1 MGLRGCCIGCC
12 TCTILTQL
20 VVVACVLAIIPA
32 AYLSYDYYLKPWGQE
47 HYDEAVAAAQAV
59 ASRAAS
65 AAGDID
71 TSSLSCSDCLGVN
84 AEFPIS
90 GMSTD
95 YSTFQVL
102 LMNGAGNVLTAIT
115 SSGVAFSGF
124 AALSSTIAGSLT
136 AASSVPPAKGGVF
149 ELLHMITQGQFIT
162 LLGSINLEGA
172 PISYSIRNNR
182 AAGGLFLAVFIL
194 GTTCLGL
201 AMFGVF
207 ILSRHRNELVDHG
220 TEEHEKK
227 PFNHR
232 YGSFYQDFTK
242 ENRYFFVA
250 KMALD
255 AASGA
260 VVGAGNDPMVQL
272 GLLVSFNAL
281 FIVLMIVRRPYLL
294 RVFYSIG
301 LSTSYLRIVMLLLTL
316 VLVSPNVVKQRV
328 RDLISQII
336 ICINALV
343 LLCLF
348 ARVGYVMVKRLLKW
362 IQHRK
367 EARPS
372 QYVESADLLAIENG
386 ITAREQSRGSHH
398 HHPQT
403 PPLDGT
409 PPSAHSYH
417 QTTDRFGAW
426 HLEGAGARTGDR
438 RVV

>member
-12 TCTILTQL
+12 ACTILTQL

-65 AAGDID
+65 AAGDVD

-84 AEFPIS
+84 AVFPIS

-95 YSTFQVL
+95 YSMFQVL
-102 LMNGAGNVLTAIT
+102 LMNDAGNVLTAIT
-115 SSGVAFSGF
+115 SSGVAFSRF

-242 ENRYFFVA
+242 KNRYFFVA
-250 KMALD
+250 KMVLD

-260 VVGAGNDPMVQL
+260 VVGAGSDPMV
-272 GLLVSFNAL
+272 
-281 FIVLMIVRRPYLL
+281 
-294 RVFYSIG
+294 
-301 LSTSYLRIVMLLLTL
+301 
-316 VLVSPNVVKQRV
+316 
-328 RDLISQII
+328 
-336 ICINALV
+336 
-343 LLCLF
+343 CL
-348 ARVGYVMVKRLLKW
+348 
-362 IQHRK
+362 
-367 EARPS
+367 
-372 QYVESADLLAIENG
+372 
-386 ITAREQSRGSHH
+386 
-398 HHPQT
+398 
-403 PPLDGT
+403 
-409 PPSAHSYH
+409 
-417 QTTDRFGAW
+417 
-426 HLEGAGARTGDR
+426 
-438 RVV
+438 